1 MTEIMLGKAPK
12 HWPVKRLGQ
21 LFRERKEKVNDRDFP
36 PLSVTKL
43 GILPQLET
51 AAKTD
56 DGDNRK
62 GVYIGDF
69 VINSRSDRKGS
80 GGLSELNG
88 SVSLINIV
96 LEPKGIF
103 PKYAHHLLRCSAFQE
118 EFYRW
123 GHGIVADLWTTRFS
137 EMKNIQLAIPDID
150 TQKAISAYLDSETAH
165 IDKQIEKKTHFI
177 ALLKEKRTATISYAV
192 TNGID
197 PGVSF
202 TNSGQDWLGK
212 VPAHWQIVP
221 PTLLFTESK
230 KRAFDGDQLLS
241 ATQKYGVIPL
251 KEFENLEQR
260 RVTLALT
267 NLEKRK
273 HVEIGDFVISMR
285 SMDGGL
291 ERARAVG
298 SVRSS
303 YSVLKPSSIV
313 DGRYYGA
320 LLKSSLYIQALRLTS
335 NFIRE
340 GQDMNFSHFRKVRL
354 PKLPLKE
361 QKAIA
366 DYIDIE
372 TARID
377 SLVSLTERSIERL
390 REYRAALITA
400 AVTGQIDVSSKVVK
414 ATAMPDRTTLR
425 VLVAVE
431 IVHRHRNNR
440 KFGRVKLQKELYL
453 AEAHAGISELEGSY
467 LRKAAGPHDQQLMD
481 DVEGGMAAQGYY
493 RADQPDGNG
502 SPVSYISLNK
512 AGQHE
517 AALKSALGPRAE
529 KLSAMIDLLRD
540 FDTNAVEAIATLCA
554 VWNDLLA
561 DGETPEDDTIIHHA
575 LNEWHPEKSE
585 KFSSNDLAHWLGWM
599 KRHDF
604 VPSGSGP
611 VTTTG
616 RLFA

>member
-1 MTEIMLGKAPK
+1 MEIMLGNVPK

-51 AAKTD
+51 AAKSD

-62 GVYIGDF
+62 GVHIGDF

-80 GGLSELNG
+80 GGLSELKG
-88 SVSLINIV
+88 SISLINIV
-96 LEPKGIF
+96 LEPKNIF
-103 PKYAHHLLRCSAFQE
+103 PRFAHHLLRCSAFQE

-137 EMKNIQLAIPDID
+137 EMKNIRLAIPDIE
-150 TQKAISAYLDSETAH
+150 TQRSISTYLDSETTH

-177 ALLKEKRTATISYAV
+177 VLLKEKRSAVISNAV
-192 TNGID
+192 TKGID
-197 PGVSF
+197 REVSF
-202 TNSGQDWLGK
+202 RDSGQDWLGK
-212 VPAHWQIVP
+212 VPAHWKIVP

-230 KRAFDGDQLLS
+230 ERAFEEDQLLS

-251 KEFENLEQR
+251 KEFEELEQR

-291 ERARAVG
+291 ERARAIG

-303 YSVLKPSSIV
+303 YSVLKPSSNV
-313 DGRYYGA
+313 EGRYYGA

-354 PKLPLKE
+354 PKLPVEE
-361 QKAIA
+361 QIAIA
-366 DYIDIE
+366 DHIE
-372 TARID
+372 AETTRID
-377 SLVSLTERSIERL
+377 SLISLTERSIDRL

-400 AVTGQIDVSSKVVK
+400 AVTGQIDLSAHAVK
-414 ATAMPDRTTLR
+414 IQSVPDRTALRTL
-425 VLVAVE
+425 VGAE
-431 IVHRHRNNR
+431 IVHRHRNIR
-440 KFGRVKLQKELYL
+440 KFGRVKFQKELYL
-453 AEAHAGISELEGSY
+453 AEAYVGISELEGSY
-467 LRKAAGPHDQQLMD
+467 LRKAAGPHDQQLMG

-493 RADQPDGNG
+493 RTDQPDGNG
-502 SPVSYISLNK
+502 RPVSYVPLDK

-517 AALKSALGPRAE
+517 GDLKSALGSRAD

-540 FDTNAVEAIATLCA
+540 FDTNAVEAIATLYA

-561 DGETPEDDTIIHHA
+561 EGEAPDDDTIIHHA
-575 LNEWHPEKSE
+575 LTEWHPEKSE
-585 KFSSNDLAHWLGWM
+585 KFRTDDLAHWLGWM

-604 VPSGSGP
+604 MPTGTGP
-611 VTTTG
+611 ITTTG
-616 RLFA
+616 RLFV